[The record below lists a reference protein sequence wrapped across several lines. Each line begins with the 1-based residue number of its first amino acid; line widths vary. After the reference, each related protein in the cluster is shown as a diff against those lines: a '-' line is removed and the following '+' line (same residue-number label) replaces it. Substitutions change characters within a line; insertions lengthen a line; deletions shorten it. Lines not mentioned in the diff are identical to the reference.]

1 MDEETRR
8 RIFEPFYSTKQETAG
23 TGLGLSTVWG
33 LVSTLGGIV
42 SVVSTR
48 GVGTCFTIHMPVAV
62 TEPK

>member
-42 SVVSTR
+42 SVVSTP